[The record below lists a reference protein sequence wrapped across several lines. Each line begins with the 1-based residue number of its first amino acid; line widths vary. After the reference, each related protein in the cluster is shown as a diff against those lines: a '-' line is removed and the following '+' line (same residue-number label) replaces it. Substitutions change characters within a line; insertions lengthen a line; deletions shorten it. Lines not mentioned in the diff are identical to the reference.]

1 MEKPTL
7 HLGLH
12 GRSYLFVLTSCN
24 SASLDGSTSFSK
36 SKDLKATAVQWEWLG
51 RSFDLQAVRGQD
63 VFLQD
68 SVLKGPTCW
77 DKRIRDGQA
86 SRNLMSAITSF
97 AFRNKIGLYSEP
109 DNFLSNEV
117 TQRWLSEV
125 GLAKKENSTRHVMNC
140 SARIRKDSS
149 YLGHLGVGD
158 ARFGG
163 LLGEKCWMI
172 CAKHSFIS
180 SIRTW
185 GPKSASARY
194 CCHCGRVLTQRQPQ
208 MFWPCLYDHK
218 AQLPIV
224 DKDY

>member
-1 MEKPTL
+1 MEKPTS

-86 SRNLMSAITSF
+86 LRNLVSAITSC
-97 AFRNKIGLYSEP
+97 AFRNKIGFYSVP

-117 TQRWLSEV
+117 TKRWLSEV

-163 LLGEKCWMI
+163 LLGENVEWFVRNTASFLQFVHDVLHQEVRGTAATAAGCSHRGILKCFGHVDMTTR
-172 CAKHSFIS
+172 HSCQS
-180 SIRTW
+180 SIKT
-185 GPKSASARY
+185 
-194 CCHCGRVLTQRQPQ
+194 T
-208 MFWPCLYDHK
+208 
-218 AQLPIV
+218 
-224 DKDY
+224 